1 MNFAAGCAGWI
12 SGVGVMLAGEMG
24 GLGSWT
30 RFSFLI
36 HFVLISSR
44 GKFSFCQFAEKKN
57 RGTGRKLAISWK
69 SKLPSAAETGASY
82 FQKMAQALPS
92 SIMHSGIQNRNKEM
106 ALDPK
111 NTPFVVYMNPRKI
124 QFDLSLAQL
133 QIVPMRFFRILVQ
146 YRTFLLIG
154 SSAWWIRYDLSDY
167 KKKKLWSVTRI
178 SFLKKCVLKI
188 SLHWAKA
195 ISLVNLFYNW
205 SLLLIGFQVLHW
217 IRLRSNN

>member
-12 SGVGVMLAGEMG
+12 SGVGVMLAGENG
-24 GLGSWT
+24 GGWVVGPVSFSLFIL
-30 RFSFLI
+30 FSF
-36 HFVLISSR
+36 HR
-44 GKFSFCQFAEKKN
+44 GGKFSFCQFAEKKN

-124 QFDLSLAQL
+124 QFDLSLPQL
-133 QIVPMRFFRILVQ
+133 WIVPMRFFRILVQ
-146 YRTFLLIG
+146 YRTFLSIG

-167 KKKKLWSVTRI
+167 KTIFMISNKNIICKRI
-178 SFLKKCVLKI
+178 DVCKRYRCVE
-188 SLHWAKA
+188 
-195 ISLVNLFYNW
+195 
-205 SLLLIGFQVLHW
+205 
-217 IRLRSNN
+217 R